1 MEEELY
7 EEIDEEPRSKPW
19 VWVVYLLLFAVAI
32 PWYWPV
38 GSVGRVVM
46 GVPLWVAVTLGS
58 VVLLALWTVF
68 VITRYWPVGGEGA
81 DG

>member
-7 EEIDEEPRSKPW
+7 EEIVEEPRAKPW
-19 VWVVYLLLFAVAI
+19 VWVVYLLLFALAI
-32 PWYWPV
+32 PWYWPA
-38 GSVGRVVM
+38 GSIGRVVM

-68 VITRYWPVGGEGA
+68 VIARYWRVRSEGE
-81 DG
+81 DR